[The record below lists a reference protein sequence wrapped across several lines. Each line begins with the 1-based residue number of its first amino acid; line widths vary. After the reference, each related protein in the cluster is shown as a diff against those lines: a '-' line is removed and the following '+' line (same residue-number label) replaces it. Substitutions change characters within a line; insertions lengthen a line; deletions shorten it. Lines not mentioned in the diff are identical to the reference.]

1 MTSPIVAL
9 VVEDEALIRM
19 MVEDVLLAE
28 KIEFVSV
35 DTGDAAIK
43 KLQENPGRFH
53 VIISDIRMPGS
64 IDGWGVGRTAR
75 KLSPNAAVIYI
86 TGDSATQ
93 WVANGVPNSILLEK
107 PFTDGQLIEAIRSF
121 AR

>member
-9 VVEDEALIRM
+9 VVEDEALIRI

-64 IDGWGVGRTAR
+64 IDGWGVGRAAR

-86 TGDSATQ
+86 TGDSAKQ

-107 PFTDGQLIEAIRSF
+107 PFSDGQLIEANRSF

>member
-107 PFTDGQLIEAIRSF
+107 PFSDGQLIEAIRSF